1 MCKTLDKLVMI
12 LKTSPIDA
20 RTSYSLAI
28 GGMEKFFKAKNE
40 LLDDH
45 EDDYQK

>member
-1 MCKTLDKLVMI
+1 MI
-12 LKTSPIDA
+12 LETSPNGA

-28 GGMEKFFKAKNE
+28 GGMEKFFKAKYE

-45 EDDYQK
+45 EGDYQK

>member
-12 LKTSPIDA
+12 PKTSPNDA

-28 GGMEKFFKAKNE
+28 EGMEKFFEAKNE
-40 LLDDH
+40 LLDDQ
-45 EDDYQK
+45 EVDYQQ